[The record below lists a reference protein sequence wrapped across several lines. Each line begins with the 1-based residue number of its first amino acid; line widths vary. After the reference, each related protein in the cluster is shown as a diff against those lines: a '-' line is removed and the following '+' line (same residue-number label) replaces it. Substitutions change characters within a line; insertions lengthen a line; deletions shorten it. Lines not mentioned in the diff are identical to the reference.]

1 MFGSLCFLFPL
12 PCFCKIFTSFAFT
25 ALQDLNKLA
34 ALVRGQLTKLA
45 RNVLCALITI
55 DVHARDMV
63 TEMVASKVSCSLF
76 CMYIYMFLF
85 YRIGA
90 LECENMKKK

>member
-1 MFGSLCFLFPL
+1 M
-12 PCFCKIFTSFAFT
+12 AF

-34 ALVRGQLTKLA
+34 ALVRGQLSKLA

-63 TEMVASKVSCSLF
+63 TEMVASRVC
-76 CMYIYMFLF
+76 YPLF
-85 YRIGA
+85 YVYIVQLHYFSGLEYENIERNDLRIVTYI
-90 LECENMKKK
+90 